1 MFKLI
6 LKYKNFVPVI
16 SNTVFVAE
24 NSTVIGS
31 AEIKNNASV
40 WFGAVIRGDSEPI
53 TVGENSNIQDNC
65 TVHSSTGCPV
75 NIGNNVTVGHNAVVH
90 GCTIGNNCLI
100 GMGSTVMNG
109 AVIGNNCVVGAGA
122 LVTENKT
129 FPDNTLIVG
138 VPAKAVS
145 VVDENAVKMIT
156 ENAVHYVELAKEYR
170 NMQ

>member
-16 SNTVFVAE
+16 SNTAFVAE

-31 AEIKNNASV
+31 VEIKNNASV

-75 NIGNNVTVGHNAVVH
+75 SIGNNVTVGHNAVVH

-122 LVTENKT
+122 LVTENKI
-129 FPDNTLIVG
+129 FSDNTLIVG
-138 VPAKAVS
+138 VPAKAVG

-156 ENAVHYVELAKEYR
+156 ENAVHYVELAKEYK

>member
-6 LKYKNFVPVI
+6 LKYKNFVSVI
-16 SNTVFVAE
+16 SNTAFVAE
-24 NSTVIGS
+24 NSTIIGS
-31 AEIKNNASV
+31 VKIKNNASV

-75 NIGNNVTVGHNAVVH
+75 SIGNNVTVGHNAVVH

-100 GMGSTVMNG
+100 GMGSTIMNG

-122 LVTENKT
+122 LVTENKV
-129 FPDNTLIVG
+129 FSDNTLIVG
-138 VPAKAVS
+138 VPAKAVG

-156 ENAVHYVELAKEYR
+156 ENAVHYVELAKEYK